1 MSTFNNSHIPKQTK
15 KRHHDR
21 RSQKKAEKHAKTPI
35 RNLKSAKPSKRQMV
49 SDKSNIQEAQ
59 QV

>member
-1 MSTFNNSHIPKQTK
+1 MTGAHKK
-15 KRHHDR
+15 KR
-21 RSQKKAEKHAKTPI
+21 KKHAKTPI